1 MFTVELRRSM
11 LGLPT
16 HVLIRHRKKG
26 HAVAS
31 FEFHP
36 PEPVHP
42 IVQDWALYRDWSEE
56 LVIFTDLRLAGELQ
70 QMVERQPPRSAP
82 AWGSPC
88 PVAFQPQTERKPQ
101 R

>member
-42 IVQDWALYRDWSEE
+42 IVQDWALYRDWSE
-56 LVIFTDLRLAGELQ
+56 
-70 QMVERQPPRSAP
+70 
-82 AWGSPC
+82 
-88 PVAFQPQTERKPQ
+88 
-101 R
+101 